1 MLILYDKLHYY
12 VNTKNKANLQY
23 TDQLFFI
30 EKRGRFAPG
39 AVLNGSDITIL
50 WNITY
55 RAEYTKYSVG
65 GELEKLS
72 NHDIN
77 SITVCLASPDSVHYY
92 TSPKK
97 AKKALNL
104 WLSDLVE
111 WALGYHTLVQAKNSE
126 INNAGMQLM
135 YTVHRS

>member
-55 RAEYTKYSVG
+55 RAEYTKDSVG

-92 TSPKK
+92 TSQKK
-97 AKKALNL
+97 SKKK
-104 WLSDLVE
+104 
-111 WALGYHTLVQAKNSE
+111 H
-126 INNAGMQLM
+126 
-135 YTVHRS
+135 